1 MRARDVLRPLAP
13 SPAPSDGS
21 GRPGGAK
28 GAGEDGRPSSAGI
41 VVSVPALPA
50 PFARHTHSPPAQQ
63 FVEVVVRI
71 GLAEGAED
79 ARDDALAFSSTSP
92 DTVTVKTS
100 YADDEKHYRCGAAC
114 VRASV

>member
-1 MRARDVLRPLAP
+1 
-13 SPAPSDGS
+13 
-21 GRPGGAK
+21 
-28 GAGEDGRPSSAGI
+28 
-41 VVSVPALPA
+41 
-50 PFARHTHSPPAQQ
+50 
-63 FVEVVVRI
+63 VEVVVRI